1 MGRSAPFHSRRR
13 VVALR
18 RVVRQSNAKPDTGQI
33 RACVHYKWC
42 MVECRAITRRYPVA
56 MRQPQGEKESYM
68 KRTIGVGEKAVLR
81 IRVSEKDVH
90 YAGGLVN
97 GAYVLG
103 LFGDAGTEVLIRFD
117 GDEGLLAAYSN
128 IELKSPVKAGDF
140 LEVTGWVTRVGSTSR
155 TIQLEAHRYIKVTGE
170 PFESS
175 ADYLAQPELVAR
187 AEMVSVVRR
196 EQQRC
201 SD

>member
-1 MGRSAPFHSRRR
+1 MSQ
-13 VVALR
+13 L
-18 RVVRQSNAKPDTGQI
+18 
-33 RACVHYKWC
+33 
-42 MVECRAITRRYPVA
+42 
-56 MRQPQGEKESYM
+56 
-68 KRTIGVGEKAVLR
+68 KRTINVGEKATLR

-103 LFGDAGTEVLIRFD
+103 LFGDVGTEVLIRFD
-117 GDEGLLAAYSN
+117 GDEGLLAAYN
-128 IELKSPVKAGDF
+128 TIQLKSPVKAGDF
-140 LEVTGWVTRVGSTSR
+140 LEVSGWVSKVGATSR
-155 TIQLEAHRYIKVTGE
+155 TIQLEALRYIKVTGT

-175 ADYLAQPELVAR
+175 ADYLVEPELVAR
-187 AEMVSVVRR
+187 AEMISVVRK

>member
-1 MGRSAPFHSRRR
+1 MNRSVRKDEK
-13 VVALR
+13 VA
-18 RVVRQSNAKPDTGQI
+18 
-33 RACVHYKWC
+33 
-42 MVECRAITRRYPVA
+42 
-56 MRQPQGEKESYM
+56 
-68 KRTIGVGEKAVLR
+68 LR

-103 LFGDAGTEVLIRFD
+103 LFGDVATELMVRFD
-117 GDEGLLAAYSN
+117 GDEGLIAAYNS
-128 IELKSPVKAGDF
+128 IELKAPIHAGDF
-140 LEVTGWVTRVGSTSR
+140 LEVSAWISKVGNTSR
-155 TIQLEAHRYIKVTGE
+155 VMQLEAHRYVSVTGA

-175 ADYLAQPELVAR
+175 ADYLPEPELVAR
-187 AEMVSVVRR
+187 AEMVTVVRK

>member
-1 MGRSAPFHSRRR
+1 MNRS
-13 VVALR
+13 
-18 RVVRQSNAKPDTGQI
+18 VRKD
-33 RACVHYKWC
+33 
-42 MVECRAITRRYPVA
+42 
-56 MRQPQGEKESYM
+56 EKV
-68 KRTIGVGEKAVLR
+68 TLR

-103 LFGDAGTEVLIRFD
+103 LFGDVGTEQMVRFD
-117 GDEGLLAAYSN
+117 GDEGLLAAYNS
-128 IELKSPVKAGDF
+128 IELKAPIRAGDF
-140 LEVTGWVTRVGSTSR
+140 LEVSGWISRVGNTSR
-155 TIQLEAHRYIKVTGE
+155 TIQLEAYRYITVTGA

-175 ADYLAQPELVAR
+175 ADYLPEPELVAR
-187 AEMVSVVRR
+187 AEMVTVVRK

>member
-1 MGRSAPFHSRRR
+1 M
-13 VVALR
+13 
-18 RVVRQSNAKPDTGQI
+18 Q
-33 RACVHYKWC
+33 
-42 MVECRAITRRYPVA
+42 
-56 MRQPQGEKESYM
+56 
-68 KRTIGVGEKAVLR
+68 RTIRVGEKAELR

-103 LFGDAGTEVLIRFD
+103 LFGDVGTEVLIRYD
-117 GDEGLLAAYSN
+117 GDEGLLAAYRD
-128 IELKSPVKAGDF
+128 IELKSPVRAGDF
-140 LEVTGWVTRVGSTSR
+140 LAVTGWIARVGNTSR
-155 TIQLEAHRYIKVTGE
+155 TILLEAHRYIRVTGS

-175 ADYLAQPELVAR
+175 ADFLAEPELVAR

-201 SD
+201 QGE

>member
-1 MGRSAPFHSRRR
+1 MPHHRSSADGRDSA
-13 VVALR
+13 
-18 RVVRQSNAKPDTGQI
+18 D
-33 RACVHYKWC
+33 
-42 MVECRAITRRYPVA
+42 
-56 MRQPQGEKESYM
+56 EKEELRHM
-68 KRTIGVGEKAVLR
+68 KRTIAVNEKAALR

-103 LFGDAGTEVLIRFD
+103 LFGDVGTEVLIRFD
-117 GDEGLLAAYSN
+117 GDEGLLAAYST

-140 LEVTGWVTRVGSTSR
+140 LEVTGWITRVGASSR
-155 TIQLEAHRYIKVTGE
+155 TIQLEAHRYIKVTGK

-175 ADYLAQPELVAR
+175 ADYLAEPEIVAR
-187 AEMVSVVRR
+187 AEMVSVVRK

-201 SD
+201 ID